1 MGRVNYGLSPSY
13 LTYLRSPSYI
23 RVQVILESKLES
35 KLSRV

>member
-13 LTYLRSPSYI
+13 LTYLR
-23 RVQVILESKLES
+23 VQVILESKLES